1 LQTYIAILRGINVG
15 GKKPMKMQVL
25 KELCESL
32 AFTDVQTYIQS
43 GNVVFK
49 YKKVNTK
56 LLAILLSKS
65 IMETFGFEVPV
76 LVLTAAEIKDMV
88 NANAF
93 IKDKTKDV
101 QLLHITFLEEIPAKE
116 FVTNLQ
122 KNNFSPDEFL
132 INAKAVYLYCPNS
145 YSSSK
150 LTNTFLENK
159 LKVTATTRNW
169 KTVNE
174 LLTIAT
180 KL

>member
-1 LQTYIAILRGINVG
+1 LQTYITILRGINVG
-15 GKKPMKMQVL
+15 GKKPMKMQAL

-49 YKKVNTK
+49 YKKTISK
-56 LLAILLSKS
+56 TLATLLSKS
-65 IMETFGFEVPV
+65 ILETFGFEVPV
-76 LVLTAAEIKDMV
+76 LVLTEAEIKDVV

-93 IKDKTKDV
+93 VKDKTKDV
-101 QLLHITFLEEIPAKE
+101 QFLHVTFLEEIPSTE
-116 FVTNLQ
+116 IVTNFR

-132 INAKAVYLYCPNS
+132 INTKAVYLYCPNS

-150 LTNTFLENK
+150 LSNTFLENK

-174 LLTIAT
+174 LLTMAT

>member
-1 LQTYIAILRGINVG
+1 
-15 GKKPMKMQVL
+15 
-25 KELCESL
+25 
-32 AFTDVQTYIQS
+32 
-43 GNVVFK
+43 
-49 YKKVNTK
+49 
-56 LLAILLSKS
+56 
-65 IMETFGFEVPV
+65 METFGFEVPV